1 MAALTSGP
9 WRSDGEIIFCTVHQ
23 WYFKVSIFS
32 GCEICFIQVHRC
44 TNIRTYAQPCRH
56 ALQCVFRKLFVGLAW
71 TTKLGC
77 WNIWLLHAFILPAL
91 SKARTFLGVLK
102 KMCCKECTLWTLVAF
117 IAWLHGMVHC
127 WQWPLHGLSCFRV
140 MVSFGLSFVQIG
152 SFSTILPNHNL
163 YFFE

>member
-9 WRSDGEIIFCTVHQ
+9 WRSDGEIIFWSVHQ

-32 GCEICFIQVHRC
+32 GCEICFIPVHRC
-44 TNIRTYAQPCRH
+44 TNIRTYAQLCRH

-71 TTKLGC
+71 TMKLGC

-102 KMCCKECTLWTLVAF
+102 KNVLQRTYFMNACGFHCLASWYAALLTMATPWPVLLQSDGKLWF
-117 IAWLHGMVHC
+117 IFCANRI
-127 WQWPLHGLSCFRV
+127 F
-140 MVSFGLSFVQIG
+140 FY
-152 SFSTILPNHNL
+152 
-163 YFFE
+163 YFTKS